1 MTKEKLIALGIS
13 EELVDKVINAYK
25 EAIDGNYIPKST
37 FEAEREKVKDLTS
50 QVSDRDKQI
59 EELKKF
65 EGDNEKLKK
74 QIESIEA
81 DNKKQKED
89 YENKIVIL
97 EQDSILSAELTPLVN
112 DISDILPKID
122 REKLIFKDG
131 KVSGLD
137 EQVAEIKKVSPHYF
151 KTDDGGEGGNGGGNP
166 GWNPFGHN
174 PKEGN
179 DPDGG
184 KNTDKDFGATLAK
197 SIHGGA
203 VGDNGDNNYYFK

>member
-13 EELVDKVINAYK
+13 EELVGKVLDAYK
-25 EAIDGNYIPKST
+25 EAIDGNYIPKAT
-37 FEAEREKVKDLTS
+37 FDAEREKVKDLTS

-65 EGDNEKLKK
+65 EGDNEKLKT

-81 DNKKQKED
+81 DNKKQKEE
-89 YENKIVIL
+89 YENKIVTL
-97 EQDSILSAELTPLVN
+97 EQDSILSSQLTPLVN

-137 EQVAEIKKVSPHYF
+137 EQVTEIKKVSPHYF
-151 KTDDGGEGGNGGGNP
+151 KTDDGGNSNTNNS
-166 GWNPFGHN
+166 GWNPFGSK
-174 PKEGN
+174 PTEGK
-179 DPDGG
+179 DPNSN
-184 KNTDKDFGATLAK
+184 KSPEADFGATLAK
-197 SIHGGA
+197 AIHGGS
-203 VGDNGDNNYYFK
+203 VGGNENNNYYFK